1 MRQDIKLIRDGIRI
15 GECNI
20 NDSSLISCTGGCNDL
35 GTGNGHC
42 AMCDVGQS
50 AAVNIK
56 CHESKL
62 ISQLFFIL
70 YQETKKIEE
79 NKYLSQLKK
88 LLSSDQVSALSQLS
102 QRHIDQL
109 SQLTSEQIDML
120 IQIPPGFDFSK
131 ISGNN
136 VTFDNAVKVFENVDP
151 KNLPILKEYVDYYED
166 Y

>member
-1 MRQDIKLIRDGIRI
+1 MNR
-15 GECNI
+15 
-20 NDSSLISCTGGCNDL
+20 SLYHSF
-35 GTGNGHC
+35 
-42 AMCDVGQS
+42 
-50 AAVNIK
+50 
-56 CHESKL
+56 
-62 ISQLFFIL
+62 FFIL

-136 VTFDNAVKVFENVDP
+136 VTFDNAVKMFENVDP